1 MVSIGLDVHT
11 RSSVLHALDG
21 RGNTIAKE
29 RIRGSID
36 KVLPHLRRIKDKFRE
51 PLGICYEASCGYGH
65 VFETLSRVAD
75 RVVPAHPGK
84 LRLIFASR
92 RKNDHQDAK
101 QLALL
106 LKLDAVP
113 TVYVP
118 NIEVRDWRML
128 ITHRESVLR
137 RRVAVKNQIRA
148 LLRTYGI
155 QAPKGLWT
163 KKGVAWLASVEF
175 ETRATRL
182 RRDLLLVSLT
192 AETTQM
198 RLVEKELDRIGRGH
212 PGVAL
217 LRTIPGVGM
226 RTAEAVMA
234 WIDQPQRFSR
244 NKSIGSY
251 FGMVPCQDQSADKN
265 RLGHITKQ
273 GPAVVRRLLTEASWQ
288 SIRHSPRMRGYFE
301 KVMRGNP
308 ERRKI
313 AVVAVGHFLLR
324 IMLSMLQTGELWR
337 KGT

>member
-1 MVSIGLDVHT
+1 MVSIGLDVHA
-11 RSSVLHALDG
+11 RSSVLHALDS
-21 RGNTIAKE
+21 RGNTVANE
-29 RIRGSID
+29 RVRGTID
-36 KVLPHLRRIKDKFRE
+36 KVLPHLRRIKEKFRE

-75 RVVPAHPGK
+75 RVVAAHPGK

-92 RKNDHQDAK
+92 RKNDRQDARY
-101 QLALL
+101 LAML

-118 NIEVRDWRML
+118 DVEVRDWRML

-148 LLRTYGI
+148 LLRTYAIG
-155 QAPKGLWT
+155 APKGLYS
-163 KKGVAWLASVEF
+163 KKGRAWLASVPF

-182 RRDLLLVSLT
+182 RRDMLLTDLECHTL
-192 AETTQM
+192 QLK
-198 RLVEKELDRIGRGH
+198 RVEKELDVIGRRH
-212 PGVAL
+212 SGVQL
-217 LRTIPGVGM
+217 LMTIRGVGI

-234 WIDQPQRFSR
+234 WIDRPERFAR

-251 FGMVPCQDQSADKN
+251 FGMVPCQDQSADRN

-288 SIRHSPRMRGYFE
+288 SIRHSARMKAYFE
-301 KVMRGNP
+301 KVMRGDP
-308 ERRKI
+308 DRRKI
-313 AVVAVGHFLLR
+313 AVVAVAHFLLR
-324 IMLSMLQTGELWR
+324 AMLSMLQTGEVWR
-337 KGT
+337 EET

>member
-1 MVSIGLDVHT
+1 MVSIGLDVHAK
-11 RSSVLHALDG
+11 SSVLHALDS
-21 RGNTIAKE
+21 RGNTVANE
-29 RIRGSID
+29 RIRGTID

-51 PLGICYEASCGYGH
+51 PLAVCYEASCGYGY
-65 VFETLSRVAD
+65 VFETLGRVAD

-84 LRLIFASR
+84 LRLIYANR
-92 RKNDHQDAK
+92 RKNDREDARH
-101 QLALL
+101 LALL

-118 NIEVRDWRML
+118 DVEVRDWRML
-128 ITHRESVLR
+128 ITHRESILR

-148 LLRTYGI
+148 LLRTYAI
-155 QAPKGLWT
+155 VAPKGLYS
-163 KKGVAWLASVEF
+163 KKGLAWLAEVPF
-175 ETRATRL
+175 ETRGSRL
-182 RRDLLLVSLT
+182 RRDMLLVDLERHT
-192 AETTQM
+192 LQLK
-198 RLVEKELDRIGRGH
+198 RVEKELNAIGRAH
-212 PGVAL
+212 AGVAL
-217 LRTIPGVGM
+217 LMTIPGVGI

-234 WIDQPQRFSR
+234 WIDRPERFAR
-244 NKSIGSY
+244 NKAIGSY

-301 KVMRGNP
+301 KVMRGHP

-324 IMLSMLQTGELWR
+324 IMLSMLQTGEVWR
-337 KGT
+337 PEA